1 MVYMIQL
8 TFEEDVGFSGDP
20 LRFILV
26 VENDVPLSEIRSMA
40 EPDIGNFVFLC
51 PQPDSQSRRP
61 WNPLLRGSEKSLM
74 VSEVATSMTGDTKKT
89 IVVMIR
95 KQGLFVTICLIE
107 PLF

>member
-1 MVYMIQL
+1 MIQL
-8 TFEEDVGFSGDP
+8 TFEEGAGVGSYP
-20 LRFILV
+20 KLV
-26 VENDVPLSEIRSMA
+26 FLAVENDVPLSEIRSMA